1 MLRLDPWN
9 QIVVLFAK
17 GWALVKALKN
27 FKFDGLAWNQQ
38 DICVF
43 ALPCLTLDIVC
54 VLHLHKR
61 SIVEVRHPMANIAF
75 DAIVWLPALKL
86 VAP

>member
-1 MLRLDPWN
+1 MPRLDPWN

-27 FKFDGLAWNQQ
+27 FKFDGLAWNQS

-43 ALPCLTLDIVC
+43 ALPYLVPDIVC
-54 VLHLHKR
+54 VLHLRKG
-61 SIVEVRHPMANIAF
+61 SIGEVRHPIANIAF
-75 DAIVWLPALKL
+75 DTIGWLPAGQL